1 MIYKICSVRSLGGVD
16 FLEDASEFIESDNRL
31 VECNTEVVVVQILLK
46 NRKIRVQLKTVF
58 CIGMVTRKLIQK

>member
-1 MIYKICSVRSLGGVD
+1 MIYKICGIRSRGGVD

-46 NRKIRVQLKTVF
+46 NRKQLTPVF
-58 CIGMVTRKLIQK
+58 FIGLIFRKLMQ

>member
-1 MIYKICSVRSLGGVD
+1 MIYKICGVHSLGGVD

-46 NRKIRVQLKTVF
+46 NRKIREQLKTVLS
-58 CIGMVTRKLIQK
+58 IGMVTT